1 MEVDYRQLCLEYF
14 GTTDADELKQI
25 AEKLNTPNPRNAGRK
40 PKFSAE
46 AVDRMRQ
53 ELQAGQSMEAIAAI
67 YGTTRQNV
75 SRLLNDKPQSG
86 YTMRMTLMYRQHPCT
101 DIDVNFLNRKI
112 SIRNRTD
119 DLLHR
124 AFGVNET
131 PTWEDFEYFLEERCF
146 PKSRGDAKE
155 LLNILGVPGYDPLAI
170 VEKTKGR
177 MAEDHLWVKFNYFD
191 GNVRVRNA
199 AN

>member
-1 MEVDYRQLCLEYF
+1 MEVDYKQLCLEYF
-14 GTTDADELKQI
+14 GTTDAEELKQI
-25 AEKLNTPNPRNAGRK
+25 AEKLNRPNPRNAGRK
-40 PKFSAE
+40 PKFSADD
-46 AVDRMRQ
+46 VNRMRQ
-53 ELQAGQSMEAIAAI
+53 DLQAGQSMESIAAS

-75 SRLLNDKPQSG
+75 GRLLNDRPAAR
-86 YTMRMTLMYRQHPCT
+86 YTMRITLMYRQRPCT
-101 DIDVNFLNRKI
+101 DIDVNFLDRKI

-131 PTWEDFEYFLEERCF
+131 PTWEDFEFFLKERCF
-146 PKSRGDAKE
+146 PESRGDAKE

-177 MAEDHLWVKFNYFD
+177 MAEDHLWMKFNYFD
-191 GNVRVRNA
+191 GNGKVRNA